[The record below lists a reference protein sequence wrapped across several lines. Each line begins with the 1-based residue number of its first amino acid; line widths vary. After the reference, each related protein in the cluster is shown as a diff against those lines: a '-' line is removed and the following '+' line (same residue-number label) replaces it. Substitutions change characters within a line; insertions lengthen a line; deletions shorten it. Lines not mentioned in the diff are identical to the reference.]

1 MHSAGAAF
9 LDVLTTFKQECVY
22 NAVRPHIL
30 SISSVS
36 AQDFKDVADKSEQAE
51 KAGTVTSNSSP
62 AASVAQPGSSS
73 ITPQAFAETE
83 HVTSASQTNEQSSNQ
98 GPPSSETPASRN
110 GSTTAESNNG
120 GSAQSAN
127 GSRTP
132 ITDDPRSDGS
142 SGVSHSNDLAK
153 V

>member
-22 NAVRPHIL
+22 NAVRPHSIGGL
-30 SISSVS
+30 SIS
-36 AQDFKDVADKSEQAE
+36 AQDFKDVADKSEKAE
-51 KAGTVTSNSSP
+51 KVTSNSSP

-73 ITPQAFAETE
+73 IPPQAFADKQ
-83 HVTSASQTNEQSSNQ
+83 HVTSASQTNQQSPNQ
-98 GPPSSETPASRN
+98 GPPASESPASRN

-132 ITDDPRSDGS
+132 TMDDPRSDGS
-142 SGVSHSNDLAK
+142 NGVSHSKDLAK